1 MLGFNNVPSILSGKI
16 SGTAENLTG
25 PHEHSYYLCEP
36 DCNYELV
43 SHICVFAPAGFEP
56 EHLLLLST
64 ITELWS
70 SGQDRI
76 QLEPDIGNPFT
87 YSVICGTSR
96 YWKSVTPYLLA
107 RHLRIKRSEKHSRE
121 VYEKSLE
128 RELVERIRLD
138 LAIRNFPEPTSI
150 IFNRSMG
157 IQIGDKFI
165 PWMKF
170 NRTRSSKARQPAI
183 NYGHGFHLEFE
194 KSIQGPIA
202 LGYAS
207 HFGLGVFVPVI

>member
-1 MLGFNNVPSILSGKI
+1 MFGFNNVPSLLSGKI
-16 SGTAENLTG
+16 SGTSENLAG
-25 PHEHSYYLCEP
+25 PHEHAYYLCEP
-36 DCNYELV
+36 DHNFELV
-43 SHICVFAPAGFEP
+43 SHICVYVPVGFEP

-70 SGQDRI
+70 SGQNRI
-76 QLEPDIGNPFT
+76 QLEPDIGDPFT
-87 YSVICGTSR
+87 ESVICGTSK

-128 RELVERIRLD
+128 RELFERIRSD
-138 LAIRNFPEPTSI
+138 LSARNFSDPVSI
-150 IFNRSMG
+150 VFDRSMG
-157 IQIGDKFI
+157 VNTGNSII

-170 NRTRSSKARQPAI
+170 NRTRSSEARQPAI
-183 NYGHGFHLEFE
+183 NYGHGFCLEFE

-207 HFGLGVFVPVI
+207 HFGLGVFIPVI